1 MRKRCE
7 ELKSEKLKAEN
18 QLESVHL
25 MSWEQLEKLHNLE
38 IKQDYLEDENLKMH
52 QGLQEVEEKNKEL
65 MQNIT
70 NLEDQVLYLKS
81 ENKSKDLQIL
91 ERNSHL
97 SDEEKNQEY
106 WKKEFETISS
116 SLDKKEVLVEKL
128 EFELVE
134 MQNLI
139 YEYEEKIDFLTKEN
153 KKKISVTYDMEKKNK
168 DAIQKNFE
176 DMKGN
181 LEAVTKEK
189 ERLEQQ
195 NTVVRKK
202 IHALELKNEKLATD
216 LRSKISETK
225 NSIKTTELTP
235 CAKQNIYVARMKNQ
249 LQDMEIENKSLKSK
263 QKLLEVEKS
272 DFEHLLSKCID
283 AKESINRK
291 YSDTLEENLTLS
303 NQMKENDEDFKNMM
317 KKYKNSVAAL
327 ASQQIVLDQQFQY
340 ITKLENE
347 NEILQHKV
355 NILEY
360 DVLHAENDRISAND
374 VVSKVKI
381 SELKNSL
388 EMEEAN
394 TNRLK
399 TLLERNKMNLSSSE
413 AECANLLKKNEILS
427 SNTKNLQRQVKSL
440 KTELINLQLN
450 FHQNSK
456 KQNRVY
462 QELKVMQAE
471 NSSLM
476 SQKELAD
483 HRLENLKMS
492 IYLEIDSAS
501 EQDYFDEDI
510 IENNVKIFKSEHIDE
525 SDC

>member
-1 MRKRCE
+1 M
-7 ELKSEKLKAEN
+7 
-18 QLESVHL
+18 
-25 MSWEQLEKLHNLE
+25 
-38 IKQDYLEDENLKMH
+38 
-52 QGLQEVEEKNKEL
+52 
-65 MQNIT
+65 
-70 NLEDQVLYLKS
+70 
-81 ENKSKDLQIL
+81 
-91 ERNSHL
+91 
-97 SDEEKNQEY
+97 
-106 WKKEFETISS
+106 
-116 SLDKKEVLVEKL
+116 
-128 EFELVE
+128 
-134 MQNLI
+134 
-139 YEYEEKIDFLTKEN
+139 
-153 KKKISVTYDMEKKNK
+153 
-168 DAIQKNFE
+168 
-176 DMKGN
+176 
-181 LEAVTKEK
+181 
-189 ERLEQQ
+189 
-195 NTVVRKK
+195 
-202 IHALELKNEKLATD
+202 
-216 LRSKISETK
+216 
-225 NSIKTTELTP
+225 
-235 CAKQNIYVARMKNQ
+235 
-249 LQDMEIENKSLKSK
+249 
-263 QKLLEVEKS
+263 
-272 DFEHLLSKCID
+272 D

-360 DVLHAENDRISAND
+360 DVLHAENDKISAND

-483 HRLENLKMS
+483 QRLENLKMS